1 MPSLYKVLYCTLLY
15 THEYT
20 DYLVFLSH
28 FIFLTYLNKITVL
41 FLKKKKKNLTNCAMF
56 GTCFYQ
62 SPHFFFFFCLS
73 SPHYSTLYC
82 SFSFYHSPSCF
93 GFASS
98 HYSLPYRYSS
108 SNHFSPFFFGIS
120 SPHYSL
126 PYYQSSSIQ
135 ILTLIFY
142 IFFSINLLLFLVH
155 FSLPFSTCLAPK
167 KKKKGVI
174 SLSLSLSLSL
184 PFSSFF
190 WWIFIFYFFILYS
203 FLQHRFELM
212 SCCVFGTVFWVDV
225 SWCCVS

>member
-1 MPSLYKVLYCTLLY
+1 MPCLA
-15 THEYT
+15 
-20 DYLVFLSH
+20 LVSINPL
-28 FIFLTYLNKITVL
+28 I
-41 FLKKKKKNLTNCAMF
+41 
-56 GTCFYQ
+56 
-62 SPHFFFFFCLS
+62 FFFFFCLS

-167 KKKKGVI
+167 KEKRKKKGW
-174 SLSLSLSLSL
+174 SLSLSLFHFLLSFDGFL
-184 PFSSFF
+184 F
-190 WWIFIFYFFILYS
+190 FIFLFYILFCS
-203 FLQHRFELM
+203 IALN
-212 SCCVFGTVFWVDV
+212 
-225 SWCCVS
+225 